1 MHLSMISS
9 VMRSVPLRIA
19 SVAAAARRVFS
30 SPIVPSER
38 VRSFAVRRLSGVN
51 YKIAL
56 ATIRIPDDNYIDF
69 SAAAGGAPVVS
80 SLAD

>member
-1 MHLSMISS
+1 MLDHLC
-9 VMRSVPLRIA
+9 VPAFGDDRFYSLWEFLIR
-19 SVAAAARRVFS
+19 VARYTSNAAKGLEKILEEKV
-30 SPIVPSER
+30 
-38 VRSFAVRRLSGVN
+38 SGVN

-80 SLAD
+80 SPAD